1 MAEIVLKYLVVASLL
16 TLLLILIYSRVR
28 PYLKFLKKI
37 LGSLNAVADSQSAGY
52 GSAKPSATRID
63 TKLVKCVSCGTW
75 VPADRAIGFKAG
87 SSIYCSREC
96 TEKPSK
102 GKEQKIAG

>member
-1 MAEIVLKYLVVASLL
+1 MVLKYLVVASLL
-16 TLLLILIYSRVR
+16 TLLLILVYSRVR

-37 LGSLNAVADSQSAGY
+37 LGSLNSFADSQSAGT

-63 TKLVKCVSCGTW
+63 SKLVKCVSCGTW
-75 VPADRAIGFKAG
+75 VPADRALGFKSG

-96 TEKPSK
+96 LEKPSK
-102 GKEQKIAG
+102 GKERKIAG